1 MNIMAELAIIFGVC
15 LLAEGIAAILP
26 VAFPASVISLI
37 LLLLLL
43 LSGIIKDRHI
53 GRVSRFFV
61 GNMAFFFV
69 PPCVGILE
77 HTSTLAACLIPFLVI
92 AILTTPLVYC
102 ATAWTIQLML
112 AARRRKEARHD

>member
-1 MNIMAELAIIFGVC
+1 MNIMAELAIIFGIC

-26 VAFPASVISLI
+26 VAFPASVISLV

-77 HTSTLAACLIPFLVI
+77 HTGTLAACLIPFLVI

>member
-1 MNIMAELAIIFGVC
+1 MAELAIIFGVC

-43 LSGIIKDRHI
+43 LSGVIKDRHI

-77 HTSTLAACLIPFLVI
+77 HTGTLAACLVPFLVI

-102 ATAWTIQLML
+102 TTAWTIQLML

>member
-77 HTSTLAACLIPFLVI
+77 HISTLAACLIPFLII